1 MPIICIIIIKVCE
14 FKKRTELKVEPTE
27 NDDPG
32 GPGQL
37 EAGGQVDP
45 RAFKAG
51 EMRGWT
57 FVITDP
63 DVE

>member
-1 MPIICIIIIKVCE
+1 MPIICIIIIESYE
-14 FKKRTELKVEPTE
+14 FKKRTELKVEPAE
-27 NDDPG
+27 SDDLG

-57 FVITDP
+57 FIITGP